1 MNNTAHPAREAVAMH
16 MTDLAAEFHLSNKEV
31 DGVDDIEFWIHKLF
45 NKICGYMTKN
55 GFGDLWDEEF
65 KNRC

>member
-1 MNNTAHPAREAVAMH
+1 MH